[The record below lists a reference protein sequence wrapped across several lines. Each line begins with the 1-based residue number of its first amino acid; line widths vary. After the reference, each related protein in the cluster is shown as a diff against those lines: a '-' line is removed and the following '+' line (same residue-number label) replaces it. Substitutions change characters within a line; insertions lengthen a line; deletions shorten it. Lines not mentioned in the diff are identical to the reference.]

1 MIKRFLPKSAKMVI
15 EENNM
20 VMSQYTQLTTDLPG
34 VELVPA
40 DDIVLED
47 RLVKDAGEVARIRAA
62 GAISDAALEDL
73 IAAVPIGWSELE
85 IAAFL
90 VERMTA
96 LGAERAAFEPMVATA
111 ERSALA
117 HSRPSRERLEKDMI
131 LLIDFGAEVD
141 GYKADMTRTLWWG
154 ELDRNVSI
162 AVDAV
167 RRAYDAAVEKLN
179 PGAPPESVD
188 NAARAVLR
196 EHKLEQFVIHPSG
209 HNIGLDIH
217 ERPFFS
223 QHYRGELATGNVVT
237 IEPGI
242 YIPGVG
248 GIRWEDT
255 FVVTDSGPLALTMSL
270 RGGQS
275 ESLSA
280 DRPIRGG
287 RDGALTNPADPCV
300 QWDETQFSR
309 EYVDFEK
316 VDDHKRFLLGDRA
329 PWQPFEDVDP
339 APRTRYPD
347 GA

>member
-1 MIKRFLPKSAKMVI
+1 
-15 EENNM
+15 M
-20 VMSQYTQLTTDLPG
+20 VMSEYTQLTTDLPG

-40 DDIVLED
+40 ADIVLGE
-47 RLVKDAGEVARIRAA
+47 RLVKDAGEIARIRTA
-62 GAISDAALEDL
+62 GAISDAAVEDL
-73 IAAVPIGWSELE
+73 IAAVPVGWSELE

-90 VERMTA
+90 LERMTE

-117 HSRPSRERLEKDMI
+117 HSRPSRERLEEDMI

-154 ELDRNVSI
+154 ELARNLSV

-167 RRAYDAAVEKLN
+167 RKAYDAAVGQLN
-179 PGAPPESVD
+179 PGVPLEAVD
-188 NAARAVLR
+188 SAARSVLK
-196 EHKLEQFVIHPSG
+196 EHDLEQFVIHPSG

-217 ERPFFS
+217 EYPFFS

-237 IEPGI
+237 VEPGV

-248 GIRWEDT
+248 GTRLEDT
-255 FVVTDSGPLALTMSL
+255 FVVTDSGPVALTMSP

-275 ESLSA
+275 EPHGA
-280 DRPIRGG
+280 GQPIRRGG
-287 RDGALTNPADPCV
+287 DGAPTGSAEPSV
-300 QWDETQFSR
+300 HSDEKQFSG

-316 VDDHKRFLLGDRA
+316 VDDHKRFLAGDRA
-329 PWQPFEDVDP
+329 PWEPFGDVEP
-339 APRTRYPD
+339 VRR
-347 GA
+347 GHRHGE